1 MDTTRVKDALW
12 PEAAG
17 VGVLMLANVV
27 AATQDATAA
36 DKAASEGKE
45 AGRPMWQ
52 MLATGGGLAA
62 GGYMVAKN
70 KMPDLGKGLLYGG
83 VGIIFGNLAHKLYAQ
98 IHAEAGS
105 TSASVLALIPTQG
118 TRSLSTLGA
127 GTTSLKMLMPG
138 VPASVQSTSRVPIKE
153 VLV

>member
-62 GGYMVAKN
+62 GGYMVAKG

-83 VGIIFGNLAHKLYAQ
+83 VGIIFGNLGRKLYEQ
-98 IHAEAGS
+98 IKEKPEGT
-105 TSASVLALIPTQG
+105 TSSVLALIAPQSA
-118 TRSLSTLGA
+118 RSLSTLGA
-127 GTTSLKMLMPG
+127 GATSLKMLMPG
-138 VPASVQSTSRVPIKE
+138 VPASVQSTSRAPIKE